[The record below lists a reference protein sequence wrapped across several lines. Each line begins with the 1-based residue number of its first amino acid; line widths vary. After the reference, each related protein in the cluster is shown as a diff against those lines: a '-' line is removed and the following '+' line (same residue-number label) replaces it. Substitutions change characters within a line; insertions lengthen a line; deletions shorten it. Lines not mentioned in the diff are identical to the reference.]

1 MLLLVNPWPSQPRE
15 LFKAL
20 KSLDLLNKTS
30 VWGTSVLKVNN
41 TMSFETKSILD
52 VFKNYY
58 SNLADSL
65 LKKLQ
70 CPPNKYTL
78 NSAIQYDRYFIQTD
92 VFYLK
97 YSTEIYIK
105 NLRSTNNRQA
115 AVIGEMLGRFLR
127 DGSQVLSESVS
138 DLYNLSFRLGSF
150 PDSCKIKN
158 WNLYSK
164 QGPKQWNFT
173 QLSIRISKK
182 LPGIFTRQVRFCM
195 IKFWKV
201 SIRVW

>member
-1 MLLLVNPWPSQPRE
+1 
-15 LFKAL
+15 
-20 KSLDLLNKTS
+20 
-30 VWGTSVLKVNN
+30 
-41 TMSFETKSILD
+41 MSFETKSILD

-78 NSAIQYDRYFIQTD
+78 NSIQYDRYFIQTD

-158 WNLYSK
+158 
-164 QGPKQWNFT
+164 
-173 QLSIRISKK
+173 
-182 LPGIFTRQVRFCM
+182 
-195 IKFWKV
+195 
-201 SIRVW
+201 